1 MVKVG
6 GQSREFRHALN
17 PVHSTKKKGLRKS
30 EGPVLMCFSMVY
42 RFIEPKNSSLDL
54 VFFILSSRNSIAA
67 ISSIGCSTELL

>member
-1 MVKVG
+1 MPG
-6 GQSREFRHALN
+6 AAGR
-17 PVHSTKKKGLRKS
+17 STPCVDAAYPDGKKKPRNAGL
-30 EGPVLMCFSMVY
+30 FSY